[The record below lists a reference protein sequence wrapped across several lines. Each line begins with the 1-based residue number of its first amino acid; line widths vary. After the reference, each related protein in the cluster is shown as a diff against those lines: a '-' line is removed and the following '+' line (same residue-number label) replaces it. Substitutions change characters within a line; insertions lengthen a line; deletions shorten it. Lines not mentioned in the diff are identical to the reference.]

1 MSGYCRQYRR
11 GDIVYV
17 EKFLNQIGSEQ
28 HSGRP
33 AIIVSSDDMNGKLD
47 TVEIVY
53 CTTQPKEVNGC
64 HVEVTSTPKKSTVL
78 CEQVSTV
85 DKSRLH
91 KRVGRC
97 TEEEMERIGKAIVFS
112 LDILTD
118 DTGSTAELIRIRA
131 ERDTYKK
138 MYERLLKE
146 ISHKNTGRTNSYRDN
161 RSNYHGRNKHF

>member
-1 MSGYCRQYRR
+1 MNGYCSQYRR

-17 EKFLNQIGSEQ
+17 EKFWNQVGSEQ

-64 HVEVTSTPKKSTVL
+64 HVEVNSTPKKSTVL

-85 DKSRLH
+85 DKARLH

-97 TEEEMERIGKAIVFS
+97 TEEEMERIGKAMVFS

-118 DTGSTAELIRIRA
+118 DTGSTAELIRVRA
-131 ERDTYKK
+131 ERDTYKE

-146 ISHKNTGRTNSYRDN
+146 VSHKNTGPRPNKYNRNNYR
-161 RSNYHGRNKHF
+161 RNKHF